1 MCKSGLSSTEK
12 FKSNETLKLDP
23 RGLNAA
29 FSRRIPSV
37 SVVKLTIKMS
47 KLNRLAKTDLSVF
60 IAELKTSL
68 TVLQRKNCLREF
80 RH

>member
-12 FKSNETLKLDP
+12 FKSNETLLLDP

-37 SVVKLTIKMS
+37 SVVKFTIKMS
-47 KLNRLAKTDLSVF
+47 KLNRLAKTDLKRIYSRTENF
-60 IAELKTSL
+60 SHRFTTK
-68 TVLQRKNCLREF
+68 KP
-80 RH
+80 